1 MTRLHS
7 SAFLLANHDV
17 NARQYPLRRTP
28 QSSSLPFCT
37 AHSVAPK
44 TREPNALKGGPSLF
58 EVAPQKRNLIAELM
72 GIDGL
77 LSELLAESFVGGFGH
92 CSMRRQL

>member
-1 MTRLHS
+1 
-7 SAFLLANHDV
+7 
-17 NARQYPLRRTP
+17 
-28 QSSSLPFCT
+28 
-37 AHSVAPK
+37 
-44 TREPNALKGGPSLF
+44 
-58 EVAPQKRNLIAELM
+58 VAPQKRNLIAELM